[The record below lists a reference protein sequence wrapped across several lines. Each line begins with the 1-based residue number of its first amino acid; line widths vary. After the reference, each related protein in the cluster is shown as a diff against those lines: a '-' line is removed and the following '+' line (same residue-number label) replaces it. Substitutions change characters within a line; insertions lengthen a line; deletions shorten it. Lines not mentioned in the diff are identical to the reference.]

1 MTLYRRL
8 LNLTALLAL
17 LTFLLSGCWSR
28 KELNELSVVI
38 GLGVDK
44 LEDGYEVSLQV
55 VDPSQMSRN
64 RSAERSAV
72 IVISE
77 KAPTLFEALRKATT
91 KSPRK
96 LYLSHIHMLLFD
108 EEAAR
113 TGINEP
119 LDFLLRD
126 HQVRPDFYIAVAK
139 DFKAKEVL
147 GFVTPFEVLPA
158 LELYKSLE
166 VSEKLWAP
174 TSAIK
179 VTQLMKIFTEQGVQ
193 AVLTGITLTG
203 DAEKGNTMDNVKQP
217 TSLAEYRYI
226 GIGVFKQ
233 DRLLGWL
240 NESDSKAW
248 SYVTNN
254 VKTTVGT
261 SECPRSDGRF
271 AVDITHSS
279 SKMIPYLLNGQPAI
293 RLKTVMDANI
303 GEMHCKLDL
312 EDESNL
318 LQLQNTLN
326 RTLAELIST
335 GIRNVQQQY
344 GVDVFGF
351 GEEFHRKYPKLW
363 KTWRNDWDDR
373 FKTMPVQV
381 DSEFKLNKMG
391 ESISPMD
398 YKQAPK
404 E

>member
-1 MTLYRRL
+1 MWALFTL
-8 LNLTALLAL
+8 
-17 LTFLLSGCWSR
+17 FLSGCWSR
-28 KELNELSVVI
+28 HELNEMSVVI

-44 LEDGYEVSLQV
+44 LADGYEVSMQV

-108 EEAAR
+108 EKAAR

-126 HQVRPDFYIAVAK
+126 HEVRPDFYIAVAK
-139 DFKAKEVL
+139 GYKAKDVL
-147 GFVTPFEVLPA
+147 SFVTPFEVLPA

-166 VSEKLWAP
+166 VSEKAWAP

-179 VTQLMKIFTEQGVQ
+179 VTQLLKIFTEKGAQ

-203 DAEKGNTMDNVKQP
+203 DADKGSTIDNVKQP
-217 TSLAEYRYI
+217 MSLAEYQYI
-226 GIGVFKQ
+226 GIGVFNR

-248 SYVTNN
+248 SYVMN
-254 VKTTVGT
+254 KTKNTVA
-261 SECPRSDGRF
+261 SADCPRSDGKF
-271 AVDITHSS
+271 TVEITHSS
-279 SKMIPYLLNGQPAI
+279 TKVIPYLINGKPAI
-293 RLKTVMDANI
+293 RLKTETDANI
-303 GEMHCKLDL
+303 GEVHCKINL

-318 LQLQNTLN
+318 IQLQNTFKQKLI
-326 RTLAELIST
+326 ELITT
-335 GIRNVQQQY
+335 GIHNVQQQY

-351 GEEFHRKYPKLW
+351 GEEFHRKYPKRW

-381 DSEFKLNKMG
+381 ESEYKLHKMG